1 MSRPHGAP
9 AHAARALT
17 VLLLA
22 LLLAQPL
29 LTLSAPVATAAAQPA
44 REVHVSTFDDGSIHV
59 EGQAGRTERTTAEL
73 ALPPTSKVLSA
84 TIEVSRVHYRVH
96 QIPLDAPPEG
106 IWCGDLD
113 NDGASDDV
121 LVAMPK
127 LGRVDLLSV
136 TGDPPI
142 ARLQRSFMVP
152 GACALAVSD
161 LDIDRVLDVVVA
173 SETEGALYVF
183 GGLGAGQFDDGR
195 TVAVGPRPVA
205 VESANLDSDF
215 HPDLVV
221 ADSGGSSLTVLH
233 GRGDLSF
240 YPQRVWVGRGPTSV
254 RLVDVDRDLDVDIVV
269 AESRNDTVTF
279 LSNIGNGNV
288 TVAQVIPAPGGPV
301 DVDVRDLD
309 GDSMVDIAIAC
320 AGTGL
325 VEVWRQLADGSFE
338 LWESLR
344 AGLAPRALIGVHANR
359 AEDLRRDIAVA
370 SSGSDNIT
378 VLLADGMMNHT
389 IALDA
394 RVGGLPADLVAAN
407 LLHDRGQEDI
417 IVACQDPSA
426 LAIVEVL
433 PVANVLHFGIGV
445 NGTSWKV
452 DLPEGVE
459 RATVNFTVPLG
470 QWVSVHRSEARAGKL
485 LVPLAAWCEVA
496 GTLALQGPHVWCV
509 PDRPPRA
516 WAPPDVKAQVG
527 ETVELSGAASY
538 DPEGELSKL
547 VWRLPDGRQVEGV
560 RLSVSWPTPGTYT
573 ILLQALDPWG
583 LQDMDAVTVSVNAP
597 PTAQGSVPAAA
608 RAREPVRLDAYLS
621 SDPDGSIAEYIWDY
635 GQGVVHGRAV
645 YVNFTGSGKR
655 TVTLEVIDD
664 QGARA
669 TATYQVDVTAA
680 AQPVR
685 PPGEKVP
692 ADRGAVP
699 GPGGAVTFLAM
710 AAVAAT
716 AGLCGRRG
724 SRGGRHRPGAPRPPG
739 NHR

>member
-1 MSRPHGAP
+1 MSRPHGAHP
-9 AHAARALT
+9 PVRDRAAA

-22 LLLAQPL
+22 LLMAQPL
-29 LTLSAPVATAAAQPA
+29 LALPAPVASAAQQPA
-44 REVHVSTFDDGSIHV
+44 REVHVSTFDDGSILV
-59 EGQAGRTERTTAEL
+59 EGAASRTERATAEL
-73 ALPPTSKVLSA
+73 GLPPSSKVLSA
-84 TIEVSRVHYRVH
+84 TMEVSRVHYRVH
-96 QIPLDAPPEG
+96 RITLDAPPEG

-121 LVAMPK
+121 LVTMPS
-127 LGRVDLLSV
+127 LGRADLLSIK
-136 TGDPPI
+136 GDPPG
-142 ARLQRSFMVP
+142 ATLLRSFRVP
-152 GACALAVSD
+152 GACAVAVSD
-161 LDIDRVLDVVVA
+161 LDIDRILDVVIA
-173 SETEGALYVF
+173 SETEGRLYVF

-195 TVAVGPRPVA
+195 TVEVGPRPVA
-205 VESANLDSDF
+205 IESANLDVDF

-254 RLVDVDRDLDVDIVV
+254 RLVDVDRDLDMDIVV
-269 AESRNDTVTF
+269 AESRNGTVTF

-288 TVAQVIPAPGGPV
+288 TVAQVLPAPGGPV

-309 GDSMVDIAIAC
+309 GDSMVDIAAAC
-320 AGTGL
+320 AESDGVL
-325 VEVWRQLADGSFE
+325 VWRQLANGSFE
-338 LWESLR
+338 RWESLPS
-344 AGLAPRALIGVHANR
+344 GLAPRALIGVHANR

-370 SSGSDNIT
+370 SSGSDNLT
-378 VLLADGMMNHT
+378 VLLADGMMNHS

-394 RVGGLPADLVAAN
+394 RVGGLPVDLLAAN
-407 LLHDRGQEDI
+407 LLHDKGQEDI
-417 IVACQDPSA
+417 LVACQDPPA

-445 NGTSWKV
+445 NGTSGKV
-452 DLPEGVE
+452 DLPEDVE
-459 RATVNFTVPLG
+459 RATVNFTLALA
-470 QWVSVHRSEARAGKL
+470 QWVSAHRAEARGGKL
-485 LVPLAAWCEVA
+485 LVPVAAWCDVA
-496 GTLALQGPHVWCV
+496 GTLALARPDVWCA

-527 ETVELSGAASY
+527 ETVELSGSASY
-538 DPEGELSKL
+538 DPEGELTRL

-560 RLSVSWPTPGTYT
+560 MLSVSYATAGTYT
-573 ILLQALDPWG
+573 ILLQAFDPWG
-583 LQDMDAVTVSVNAP
+583 LQDMDAVTVYVNAP
-597 PTAQGSVPAAA
+597 PTAQASVPATA

-621 SDPDGSIAEYIWDY
+621 SDTDGSIVDYIWDY
-635 GQGVVHGRAV
+635 GQGVVHGSAV

-664 QGARA
+664 DGARA
-669 TATYQVDVTAA
+669 TATYSVNVTAA
-680 AQPVR
+680 ARPVR

-699 GPGGAVTFLAM
+699 GPGGAGALLAM

-716 AGLCGRRG
+716 AMRRTGRR
-724 SRGGRHRPGAPRPPG
+724 RRPGALRTSS
-739 NHR
+739 NHG